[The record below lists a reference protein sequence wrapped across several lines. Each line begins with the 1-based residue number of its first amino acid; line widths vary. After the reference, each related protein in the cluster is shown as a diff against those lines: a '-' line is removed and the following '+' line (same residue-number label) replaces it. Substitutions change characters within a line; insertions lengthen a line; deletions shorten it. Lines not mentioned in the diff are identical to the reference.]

1 MVSFIPHC
9 KNGVFFGENSGFF
22 ACPTPFDPP
31 FCVVLLE
38 QFFKRAYAE
47 MDSILANTAVKL
59 FI

>member
-1 MVSFIPHC
+1 M
-9 KNGVFFGENSGFF
+9 GFLHVRLDLY
-22 ACPTPFDPP
+22 DPP

-38 QFFKRAYAE
+38 QFLKRAYAE